1 MNTDPIT
8 RMSPETPGVIA
19 PPPLIAL
26 AAVVVGLVLDWLWP
40 VTLLHAA
47 LGLPGRLAFGGL
59 LMALGLG
66 LAVVAERT
74 FRRIGTNVAP
84 WKPALQLAAGGPY
97 AHTRNPMYLGL
108 ALFVAGLGVALASVW
123 VLAMLVPAAL
133 VLHYGVVKREE
144 RYLEQKFGEDYR
156 TFKAAVPRY
165 GWRW

>member
-1 MNTDPIT
+1 M
-8 RMSPETPGVIA
+8 MASGSETPGVIA

-26 AAVVVGLVLDWLWP
+26 AAVAVGLMLDWLWP
-40 VTLLHAA
+40 VNLLRVA

-66 LAVVAERT
+66 LAVAAERA

-84 WKPALQLAAGGPY
+84 WKPALGLAADGPY
-97 AHTRNPMYLGL
+97 AHTRNPMYQGL

-123 VLAMLVPAAL
+123 GLAMLIPAAL

-144 RYLEQKFGEDYR
+144 RYLEQKFGADYR
-156 TFKAAVPRY
+156 AFKAAVPRY

>member
-1 MNTDPIT
+1 M
-8 RMSPETPGVIA
+8 MASGSETPGVIA

-26 AAVVVGLVLDWLWP
+26 ATVVVGLMLDWLWP
-40 VTLLHAA
+40 VNLLRAA
-47 LGLPGRLAFGGL
+47 LGLPGRLAIGGL
-59 LMALGLG
+59 LMASGLG

-84 WKPALQLAAGGPY
+84 WKPTLRLAADGPY
-97 AHTRNPMYLGL
+97 AHTRNPMYIGL

-123 VLAMLVPAAL
+123 VLAMLVPAAF

-156 TFKAAVPRY
+156 AFKAEVPRY